1 MNTPAYIHSAQ
12 SRTARSLPQRMAPGF
27 TLVEL
32 LVTIAI
38 AALLLAAAIPTLSG
52 VAKSIRL
59 SAASN
64 TFVSGL
70 YLARLEAI
78 KRNGRV
84 VLCKS
89 ADGVGCASTGGWE
102 QGWMV
107 FHDTN
112 NNGARDGSEPVIRRE
127 SALAASL
134 RLSGNQ
140 NVSRYVSFTPS
151 GMTRLIGGGFQ
162 AGTLTVCN
170 YSAEAGEA
178 REIVLNA
185 VGRPR
190 VQRSTVAMC
199 G

>member
-1 MNTPAYIHSAQ
+1 MNPPAYIHSAQ
-12 SRTARSLPQRMAPGF
+12 SRTARSLPQRTAPGF

-70 YLARLEAI
+70 YLARCEAI

-89 ADGVGCASTGGWE
+89 ADGVCCASTGGWE

-107 FHDTN
+107 FHDSN
-112 NNGARDGSEPVIRRE
+112 NNGVRDGSEP
-127 SALAASL
+127 S
-134 RLSGNQ
+134 SGG
-140 NVSRYVSFTPS
+140 SRPW
-151 GMTRLIGGGFQ
+151 
-162 AGTLTVCN
+162 
-170 YSAEAGEA
+170 
-178 REIVLNA
+178 
-185 VGRPR
+185 PR
-190 VQRSTVAMC
+190 AC